1 VKTRRLAAALAGLG
15 VLIPAVVGCGVH
27 HSTGLPRAPQAPTV
41 PQQVPGYLDARTRI
55 AKARLIQQLKAPPDV
70 VIFGGSRVLRC
81 DPAYIHQRTGLTAF
95 NAAVTHAR
103 PEDTW
108 ALLNLLHTRFPQARF
123 RFLWVIHGDEF
134 VARHLDAALLLDQAL
149 ARYFPSSL
157 IKEQLPLAVLRGQGA
172 VERTQLAIQGR
183 GRLVYAPDG
192 YVVSGFFSSG
202 TPPPEG
208 HPGGIAA
215 NIRRELRIYRAS
227 PVALGRR
234 SVMYFV
240 KDLRLMDSLAAR
252 RPVIVAAPFDRR
264 IYAAT
269 VHRGWG
275 ARHHRILE
283 LLGQLRSTL
292 RFSFLDLSRATAHG
306 FTPRE
311 FYDGIHLT
319 PQGAQR
325 VVDLVLRRFPHAF

>member
-1 VKTRRLAAALAGLG
+1 MKSGRLVVVFACLG
-15 VLIPAVVGCGVH
+15 AFVAVVAGCGVGQH
-27 HSTGLPRAPQAPTV
+27 AGRQRSSQAVFP
-41 PQQVPGYLDARTRI
+41 QVPGYLDARTRV
-55 AKARLIQQLKAPPDV
+55 AKARLIEQLKAPPQV
-70 VIFGGSRVLRC
+70 VIFGGSRVLR
-81 DPAYIHQRTGLTAF
+81 DNPAYIRRRTGLTAF

-108 ALLNLLHTRFPQARF
+108 ALLNLLHTRFPGARF

-157 IKEQLPLAVLRGQGA
+157 IKEQLPLAVMRGQGG
-172 VERTQLAIQGR
+172 VKSTQIAIQDR

-192 YVVSGFFSSG
+192 YVVSGFFSNG
-202 TPPPEG
+202 APPPNG

-215 NIRRELRIYRAS
+215 NIRKELRIYRTS

-234 SVMYFV
+234 SVRYFV
-240 KDLRLMDSLAAR
+240 KDLQLMDSLAVH
-252 RPVIVAAPFDRR
+252 RPVVVAAPFDRR

-275 ARHHRILE
+275 ARHRRIRN
-283 LLGQLRSTL
+283 LLARLRDRY
-292 RFSFLDLSRATAHG
+292 RFSFLDLSRAAAHG
-306 FTPRE
+306 FTPSE

-319 PQGAQR
+319 PRGARR